1 MPTPNEIE
9 RIAAMGNALR
19 PDWPIKSLR
28 SYLAANLGTRTYQD
42 LAIALAYI
50 ATDPAT
56 QTPARLLENG
66 PWWAATA
73 AHSVKAGQR
82 QKCAEHNI
90 PLTSGNC
97 THCIEH
103 AAEHVPGRAS
113 QMWAHIK
120 QQLRQEAQR

>member
-9 RIAAMGNALR
+9 RLAGLGNALR

-28 SYLAANLGTRTYQD
+28 SYLSANLSTRTYQD
-42 LAIALAYI
+42 LAVALSWI
-50 ATDPAT
+50 CTDPAT

-82 QKCAEHNI
+82 QTCPEHRVT
-90 PLTSGNC
+90 LTAGNC
-97 THCIEH
+97 PRCIEH
-103 AAEHVPGRAS
+103 AAEHTPGRAREL
-113 QMWAHIK
+113 WAAIK
-120 QQLRQEAQR
+120 SREDQQ

>member
-9 RIAAMGNALR
+9 RLAAMANQLR
-19 PDWPIKSLR
+19 ADWPIKSLR
-28 SYLAANLGTRTYQD
+28 TYLAANLGARTYQD

-50 ATDPAT
+50 CTDPQT

-82 QKCAEHNI
+82 QRCPEHHVL
-90 PLTSGNC
+90 LTAGNC
-97 THCIEH
+97 GRCEQQ
-103 AAEHVPGRAS
+103 AANHQPGRAA
-113 QMWAHIK
+113 QMWADVKH
-120 QQLRQEAQR
+120 QNRQED